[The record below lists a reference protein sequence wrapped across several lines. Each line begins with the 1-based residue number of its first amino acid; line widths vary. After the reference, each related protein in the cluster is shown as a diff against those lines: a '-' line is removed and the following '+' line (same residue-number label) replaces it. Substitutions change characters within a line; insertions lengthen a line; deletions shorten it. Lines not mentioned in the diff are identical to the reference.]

1 MQAVADNVGN
11 KITYKG
17 IVYEGERPEFR
28 QELPNAGV
36 DVQHENVY
44 WVLEDGRCEN
54 WTVAELAEKKLDE
67 LVDPM
72 AREAYYAIGNELGY
86 LPLGMLPEETLEAYR
101 EMPGTLEERTLLS
114 LCFLNIVS
122 KSARAHVK

>member
-1 MQAVADNVGN
+1 M
-11 KITYKG
+11 
-17 IVYEGERPEFR
+17 EGS
-28 QELPNAGV
+28 V
-36 DVQHENVY
+36 SH

-114 LCFLNIVS
+114 LYF
-122 KSARAHVK
+122 